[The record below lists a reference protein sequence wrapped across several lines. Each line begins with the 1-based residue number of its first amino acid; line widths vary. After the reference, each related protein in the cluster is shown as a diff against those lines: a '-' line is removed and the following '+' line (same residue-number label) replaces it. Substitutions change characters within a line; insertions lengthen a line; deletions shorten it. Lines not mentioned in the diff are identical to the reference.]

1 MRIVKGKARVG
12 SKAEKAFLVYF
23 LEKVRLEYVNFVSR
37 FRDKGL
43 EEVSL
48 CCSKIFF
55 SRRPRRSLKSIHQS
69 VGQWTFNFRS
79 IFYSQFGLN
88 RFF

>member
-12 SKAEKAFLVYF
+12 SKAEKAFLAYF
-23 LEKVRLEYVNFVSR
+23 LEKVRLENLNFVSR

-48 CCSKIFF
+48 CCSKIFLQRAREDRL
-55 SRRPRRSLKSIHQS
+55 RRLISQLDSGRLTLGQFLVASL
-69 VGQWTFNFRS
+69 V
-79 IFYSQFGLN
+79 
-88 RFF
+88 